1 MYAQSSINEPVYFI
15 RVSAGQ
21 YRRKNMTTA
30 MVDGWTHLCLS
41 HHYMHIV
48 HCLDTAMHLQSYEF
62 CKSYVVHCPIVAW
75 KKWNYLRITRPFRTN
90 CENKLLF
97 CVSKEKKCTH
107 WMTLHFMFV
116 YSWFQFDDAHAGA
129 VFVIY
134 IFNQFRMNSELL
146 LRICIGNRYQYIQN
160 EKNPLR
166 LNLKQESK

>member
-48 HCLDTAMHLQSYEF
+48 HCLDTAMHLQSYES

-75 KKWNYLRITRPFRTN
+75 RKSNYLRITRPFRTN

-97 CVSKEKKCTH
+97 CVSKEKNAHIEWRFILCLFTADSNSTTH
-107 WMTLHFMFV
+107 MPARYLWITFLINFGWIPN
-116 YSWFQFDDAHAGA
+116 YSSEYASAI
-129 VFVIY
+129 VISTFKMKK
-134 IFNQFRMNSELL
+134 I
-146 LRICIGNRYQYIQN
+146 
-160 EKNPLR
+160 P
-166 LNLKQESK
+166 